1 MNEMSQLEDVLPS
14 KDQTEFYRDQLK
26 RVIANI
32 RKDYEQ
38 LYLEQKREIEEW
50 MRIKSDEFKMKAED
64 NQALNDLEM
73 DIQLEN
79 IQTLRNEF
87 DLNNQELDNLKAHN
101 NQLNKRLQAG
111 ENVIENE
118 KLSLNET
125 LYAQERDKDKISD
138 DLDNLLNEYNHLNA
152 NKRSLENEIQVYK
165 NLLKTQVGNHDSHSK
180 ITASPAAV
188 THVTHVTHTPCHPPH
203 EHIVHHP
210 SHEHV
215 VHITPHHVP
224 RPDNTFEGQVVN
236 KKVKKLAVGVSD
248 SSPDGKNITI
258 ENVGPSSLFQ
268 DLSGWVIRRKV
279 DSGSELIFI
288 IPAGTT
294 IQPNSEL
301 ILWGNAYYQLKK
313 NNDIVTDFENWGF
326 GINTVTSLITPEGE
340 EVSSFHQQFT
350 FSDFY

>member
-50 MRIKSDEFKMKAED
+50 MHIKSDEFKMKAED

-87 DLNNQELDNLKAHN
+87 DLNNQELDNLRAHN

-165 NLLKTQVGNHDSHSK
+165 NLLKTQVGNHDMHTPKPSISS
-180 ITASPAAV
+180 ANAV
-188 THVTHVTHTPCHPPH
+188 THVSHVTTHTVPCHPAH
-203 EHIVHHP
+203 T
-210 SHEHV
+210 EHV
-215 VHITPHHVP
+215 IHIATPHHVP
-224 RPDNTFEGQVVN
+224 KPDNSFEGQVVN

-258 ENVGPSSLFQ
+258 ENVGPSSMFQ

-288 IPAGTT
+288 IPAGTS

-313 NNDIVTDFENWGF
+313 NNDVVTDFENWGF